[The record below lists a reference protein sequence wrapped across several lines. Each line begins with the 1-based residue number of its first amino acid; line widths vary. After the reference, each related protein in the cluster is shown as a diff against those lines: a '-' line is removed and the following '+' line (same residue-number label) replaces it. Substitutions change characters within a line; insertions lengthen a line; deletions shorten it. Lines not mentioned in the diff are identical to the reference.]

1 MSKRS
6 VKFRAAP
13 MVLDILGWVSP
24 FAILIIAGLTS
35 EGDIPLI
42 IGMIASTILVF
53 CIFLSIFYKVEF
65 SRVDSSDSVELNWEI
80 TPFWKLSNRVVR
92 VDQLSREK
100 VNSSDTEFDSRG
112 DLAST
117 QTSSNWVI
125 RVEDEIIFT
134 YPVKFL
140 HQIFN
145 FGPMKKLEAMIP
157 EIKSKTN

>member
-1 MSKRS
+1 M
-6 VKFRAAP
+6 
-13 MVLDILGWVSP
+13 
-24 FAILIIAGLTS
+24 
-35 EGDIPLI
+35 
-42 IGMIASTILVF
+42 
-53 CIFLSIFYKVEF
+53 FYKVEF
-65 SRVDSSDSVELNWEI
+65 SRIDSSDSVELNWEI

-92 VDQLSREK
+92 VEQLSREK
-100 VNSSDTEFDSRG
+100 VNSSDTGYDSRG
-112 DLAST
+112 DLVST

-157 EIKSKTN
+157 EIKSNTN